1 MSSRRSHSN
10 ESRNKGIKLILI
22 CLVVFLFG
30 LFLLEYISTLE
41 KPPLGAIF
49 NIILGCI
56 LMAVSTLFI
65 ILTIKKMFFTKKKRS
80 KSRQIFLKDQQ
91 RNSDVN

>member
-1 MSSRRSHSN
+1 MSSRRSNSN
-10 ESRNKGIKLILI
+10 ESKNKSIKLILI
-22 CLVVFLFG
+22 CLVVFLIG

-49 NIILGCI
+49 NIIVGCI

-65 ILTIKKMFFTKKKRS
+65 IITINKMFFTKKKRS

-91 RNSDVN
+91 TNIDAN